1 MLQAGLPGLSAG
13 PLEDRFMRQ
22 DSFSRSGISRLSFA
36 GFLSAIAV
44 ASLGLGVDAW
54 SAPAAPTAPAT
65 KAAAVPAVPTKPAV
79 AGPAVAVPPS
89 VAARPQG
96 YADLAERLLPMVVNI
111 STSQTLRRRPAANDP
126 PVPQLP
132 QGSPL
137 DDFFKDFMD
146 RGNRPRRVQSLGSG
160 FVIDPVGY
168 IVTNNHVIE
177 GADEITVI
185 LNDKTSLPATLIG
198 KDEKTDLALL
208 KVNSKQPLAVAKFGD
223 SDKSRVGDLVMAIG
237 DPFGLGGTVT
247 TGIVSARNRD
257 IKSGPYDDFIQ
268 TDAPIN
274 KGNSGGPLF
283 NMDGE
288 VIGINTAIYSETGG
302 SVGIGFSIPSNA
314 ARNVVAQLKS
324 NGKIQRGWL
333 GVRIQPISDEIAE
346 TMGLDKARGALI
358 AGMTDGGPAAKAGVQ
373 NGDVVLSFDGKPVA
387 DERALPRMVADAQVG
402 KTVNIEVLRKGQR
415 KTMPISV
422 QKLPD
427 EEKVASLDSKT
438 PAKPGAAA
446 PKPPVEVNL
455 GMTLAPLSPESRRR
469 FRLDTKVQ
477 GVVVTEVDADS
488 PAGQKNIRPGDVI
501 TEVAQQKVISP
512 DEVSDKLDAERK
524 AGHKVVLLQVSRG
537 GELTFIGVRLP

>member
-1 MLQAGLPGLSAG
+1 VS
-13 PLEDRFMRQ
+13 
-22 DSFSRSGISRLSFA
+22 
-36 GFLSAIAV
+36 
-44 ASLGLGVDAW
+44 
-54 SAPAAPTAPAT
+54 PAA
-65 KAAAVPAVPTKPAV
+65 
-79 AGPAVAVPPS
+79 
-89 VAARPQG
+89 AARPQG

-111 STSQTLRRRPAANDP
+111 STSQTLRRRPVEGEAQPQP
-126 PVPQLP
+126 PQGGQ

-160 FVIDPVGY
+160 FVIDPAGY

-185 LNDKTSLPATLIG
+185 LNDTTSLPATLIG
-198 KDEKTDLALL
+198 RDDKTDLALL

-223 SDKSRVGDLVMAIG
+223 SDKARVGDLVMAIG

-257 IKSGPYDDFIQ
+257 INSGPYDDFIQ

-274 KGNSGGPLF
+274 RGNSGGPLF

-288 VIGINTAIYSETGG
+288 VIGINSAIYSPTGG

-314 ARNVVAQLKS
+314 AKTVIGQLRS
-324 NGKIQRGWL
+324 TGKIQRGWL
-333 GVRIQPISDEIAE
+333 GVRIQRVSDEIAE
-346 TMGLDKARGALI
+346 SMSMDKARGALI
-358 AGMTDGGPAAKAGVQ
+358 AGTTDGGPAAKAGVQ
-373 NGDVVLSFDGKPVA
+373 NGDVVLAFDGKAVA
-387 DERALPRMVADAQVG
+387 DERALPRLVADAPVG

-415 KTMPISV
+415 KTMPITV
-422 QKLPD
+422 QKLAED
-427 EEKVASLDSKT
+427 EKVASLDSKT
-438 PAKPGAAA
+438 TAKPGATA
-446 PKPPVEVNL
+446 PKPPSTLNL
-455 GMTLAPLSPESRRR
+455 GMSLAPVSPDSRRR
-469 FRLDTKVQ
+469 FRLNGKID
-477 GVVVTEVDADS
+477 GVVVTDVDADS

-501 TEVAQQKVISP
+501 TEVAQQKVSTP
-512 DEVSDKLDAERK
+512 DEVSAKLEAERK